1 MMEDWSA
8 DWCAHCPEVAR
19 AVEMLCDAFA
29 SGGKL
34 LTCGCGGSAADAS
47 HIAGEMVK
55 SFEIA
60 RPLPSVLADEVAR
73 AIDMSGGTGPTSAAG
88 AIGAANASGRSLADR
103 LQMGLA
109 CISLATDTS
118 MLTAI
123 ANDIGSDA
131 VFAQQVMALGRR
143 GDALWCISASGNSE
157 SVVNAAVV
165 GRTLGM
171 KVIGLTGCDGGVLA
185 PGCDVAI
192 KVPSVST
199 AEIQQMHVC
208 VYHRICREVERRL
221 AAQA

>member
-1 MMEDWSA
+1 MSVMEGWST
-8 DWCAHCPEVAR
+8 DWCARCPEVAR
-19 AVEMLCDAFA
+19 AVEMLCAAFA

-60 RPLPSVLADEVAR
+60 RPLPRELADEVA
-73 AIDMSGGTGPTSAAG
+73 
-88 AIGAANASGRSLADR
+88 GAANGRGRSLADR
-103 LQMGLA
+103 LQLGFA
-109 CISLATDTS
+109 CISLAADTS
-118 MLTAI
+118 VLTAV

-143 GDALWCISASGNSE
+143 GDVLWCISTSGDSE
-157 SVVNAAVV
+157 SVANAALV
-165 GRTLGM
+165 GRALGM
-171 KVIGLTGCDGGVLA
+171 KVIGLVGRDGGALA
-185 PGCDVAI
+185 PICDTAI
-192 KVPSVST
+192 RVPSVST

-208 VYHRICREVERRL
+208 VYHHICRDVERRL